1 VRLGFMPDLPSLNP
15 AWSHPMNLPTK
26 TRSNPMHILGAATL
40 AIGLS
45 FAAGCASTGPGY
57 SSGGNYNSGG
67 GNYNSGNPGNS
78 GNYGNCY
85 DCGIVTKIEG
95 AGNGTK
101 GAVIGGILGAV
112 VGHEVSAK
120 TGGSTGNQNLSTVAG
135 AAAGAVAGNAIA
147 KNRFDSG
154 YLVHIRMNDGRMTS
168 INQTDLGGIREGSRV
183 RISNGRAYAQ

>member
-1 VRLGFMPDLPSLNP
+1 
-15 AWSHPMNLPTK
+15 
-26 TRSNPMHILGAATL
+26 MHILGAATL

-45 FAAGCASTGPGY
+45 FAAGCASTGQGY
-57 SSGGNYNSGG
+57 SSGGNYNS
-67 GNYNSGNPGNS
+67 GNS

-85 DCGIVTKIEG
+85 DCGTVTKIEG

-112 VGHEVSAK
+112 VGHEVSAH
-120 TGGSTGNQNLSTVAG
+120 TGGSSGNQNISTVAG

-154 YLVHIRMNDGRMTS
+154 YVVHVRMNDGRMIS
-168 INQTDLGGIREGSRV
+168 VNQADLSGIREGSRV